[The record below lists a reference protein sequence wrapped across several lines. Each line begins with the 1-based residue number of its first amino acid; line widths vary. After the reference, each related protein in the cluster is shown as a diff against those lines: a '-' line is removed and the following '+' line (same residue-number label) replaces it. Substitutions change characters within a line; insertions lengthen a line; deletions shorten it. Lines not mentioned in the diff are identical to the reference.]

1 MNLAKPER
9 LLTHALRL
17 SLMILLGTEISFA
30 HDMVPG
36 TKQDRPIA
44 LRRGTIHTVSGEA
57 IERAT
62 LLFEKGKI
70 VALGTKVAVPKDC
83 QVIDV
88 KGKHVYPGL
97 ISSNSTLGLVEI
109 NAVRASRDLAEP
121 GPFNPILRHLTTG
134 AALGESSG

>member
-1 MNLAKPER
+1 MRIFEHSRFESRSSHRGLAGLSN
-9 LLTHALRL
+9 LLTLLLLAFL
-17 SLMILLGTEISFA
+17 SSGISFA

-36 TKQDRPIA
+36 TEQDRPIA

-57 IERAT
+57 IERGT

-70 VALGTKVAVPKDC
+70 VALGTKVALPKDC

-97 ISSNSTLGLVEI
+97 ISSNST
-109 NAVRASRDLAEP
+109 SD
-121 GPFNPILRHLTTG
+121 
-134 AALGESSG
+134 